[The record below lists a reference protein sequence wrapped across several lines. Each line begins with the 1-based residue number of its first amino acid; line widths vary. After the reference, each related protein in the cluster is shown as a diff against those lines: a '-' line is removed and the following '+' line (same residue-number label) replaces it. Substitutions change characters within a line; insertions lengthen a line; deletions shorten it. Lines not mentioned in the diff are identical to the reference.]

1 MRVYD
6 NKHWISVLLSL
17 HKTDTLK
24 TLASGMIT
32 MAMYAGLVVYLETE
46 YFKMDKYF
54 FDTYFVRFCPI
65 NAFGF

>member
-46 YFKMDKYF
+46 YFKMDK
-54 FDTYFVRFCPI
+54 DST
-65 NAFGF
+65 